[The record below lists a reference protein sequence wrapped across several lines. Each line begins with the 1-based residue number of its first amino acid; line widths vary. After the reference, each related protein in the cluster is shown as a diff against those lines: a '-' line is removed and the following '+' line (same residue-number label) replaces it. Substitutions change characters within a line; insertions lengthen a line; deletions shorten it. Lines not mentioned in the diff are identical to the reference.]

1 VKVICIATKI
11 KESLKP
17 REYLTEEYIKEIKEK
32 AK

>member
-11 KESLKP
+11 KKSLKP
-17 REYLTEEYIKEIKEK
+17 REYLTEEYIKKEK